1 MKGDFSRRT
10 FARGK
15 HYSAV
20 LLQQGRVQLDAD
32 WNESQAIH
40 EYRSETMARDVVGVS
55 GAPTIDPGFL
65 IQIDRD

>member
-1 MKGDFSRRT
+1 MKGDFSRQT
-10 FARGK
+10 FSQGK

-40 EYRSETMARDVVGVS
+40 EHRSETM
-55 GAPTIDPGFL
+55 T
-65 IQIDRD
+65 